1 MIICDGIIV
10 YIIYVYVY
18 IIFLNFESLFL
29 IISRCRSKLR
39 SVFIRV
45 LFDFIELV
53 DLFIC
58 LVMVENLNICRV
70 LLNILVY

>member
-10 YIIYVYVY
+10 YIIYVY

-29 IISRCRSKLR
+29 IISRCRSRLR

-53 DLFIC
+53 NLFIC

-70 LLNILVY
+70 LLNILEY

>member
-10 YIIYVYVY
+10 YIIYVY

-70 LLNILVY
+70 LLNILEY

>member
-10 YIIYVYVY
+10 YIIYVY

>member
-10 YIIYVYVY
+10 YIIYVY

-29 IISRCRSKLR
+29 IINRCISKLI
-39 SVFIRV
+39 SIFIRV

-70 LLNILVY
+70 LLNILEY

>member
-10 YIIYVYVY
+10 YIIYVY
-18 IIFLNFESLFL
+18 IIFLNFEFLFL

>member
-10 YIIYVYVY
+10 YIIYVY

-53 DLFIC
+53 NLFIC

>member
-10 YIIYVYVY
+10 YIIYVY

-53 DLFIC
+53 NLFIC

-70 LLNILVY
+70 LLNILEY

>member
-10 YIIYVYVY
+10 YIIYVY

-39 SVFIRV
+39 LVFIRV

>member
-10 YIIYVYVY
+10 YIIYVY
-18 IIFLNFESLFL
+18 IIFFNFESLFL

>member
-10 YIIYVYVY
+10 YIIYVYK
-18 IIFLNFESLFL
+18 IFLNFESLFL

-70 LLNILVY
+70 LLNILEY

>member
-1 MIICDGIIV
+1 MIICDII
-10 YIIYVYVY
+10 YVY

-70 LLNILVY
+70 LLNILEY

>member
-10 YIIYVYVY
+10 YIIYVY

-29 IISRCRSKLR
+29 IIRRCRSKLR

-70 LLNILVY
+70 LLNILEY

>member
-10 YIIYVYVY
+10 YIIYVY

-29 IISRCRSKLR
+29 IISRCRSRLR

>member
-10 YIIYVYVY
+10 YIIYVY
-18 IIFLNFESLFL
+18 IIFFLNFESLFL

-53 DLFIC
+53 NLFIC